1 MTKRISVLLL
11 AAFVSSPALVRAQ
24 AAPRFEVA
32 SLKERDRNV
41 PVGLVGM
48 QETPGRLVN
57 RCATL
62 RSFIY
67 YAYLRISST
76 PIEGLPNWANP
87 PCSPIDTADTYEF
100 QATLPVDATK
110 DDVRLM
116 LQAFLAER
124 FKLMVHWETRTLPV
138 YALVVA
144 SGGFKLKPTD
154 PKDDKP
160 RARGALACPPDDPGC
175 RIIAMGSVDL
185 VQIAGALAFNVG
197 RPVIDKTGLPG
208 TYYFDVKY
216 AGDNAPNSSLPSLVG
231 ALKEQF
237 GLELKAETGPV
248 EVLVIDRAEKPTP
261 N

>member
-100 QATLPVDATK
+100 QAT
-110 DDVRLM
+110 
-116 LQAFLAER
+116 
-124 FKLMVHWETRTLPV
+124 
-138 YALVVA
+138 
-144 SGGFKLKPTD
+144 
-154 PKDDKP
+154 
-160 RARGALACPPDDPGC
+160 
-175 RIIAMGSVDL
+175 
-185 VQIAGALAFNVG
+185 
-197 RPVIDKTGLPG
+197 
-208 TYYFDVKY
+208 
-216 AGDNAPNSSLPSLVG
+216 
-231 ALKEQF
+231 
-237 GLELKAETGPV
+237 
-248 EVLVIDRAEKPTP
+248 
-261 N
+261 